1 EPPGTQ
7 LNLSG
12 MMPLLHWMCCTRPP
26 HVSVS
31 TILTIS
37 QYIVLINFDFV
48 LQPVQS
54 TCENSL
60 RDARSTIPPIDC
72 HCMEQSHWTRRVF
85 QAARNSLN
93 NRFLPLDLIL
103 TDAVLL
109 LDDDVKLSKEE
120 IEFGFDAWREN
131 PDRIVGHPERGHRFD
146 PKEKKWAYNAAPA
159 GKYSMI
165 LTGAA
170 FLHKYYLYAYTW
182 DMPLAARELVDRTKN
197 CEDIAMNFYVAHL
210 TRKPPIKGVKRAY
223 LFRRMTVHFENARLM
238 PIDEMMVVSLSNRAC
253 DSSSSSKM
261 GKMSFAYSSNDLVI
275 GVLKTLSPEPQHMI
289 VGKKREESWHTCKT
303 IFCRGLLETDFGI
316 FTAAFHRDVNRNNK
330 QEAMDLSFSRF
341 LHRRCQRQ
349 LSANFQ
355 SKRDASAKWINTG
368 ISSRSGLFIARR
380 PFPGVQPTASPLIAS
395 DNIQFTSSCLEGR
408 AHRLCAIRLATSVK
422 ESREKVHRIR
432 FIVSTY
438 APTDFSSEFITVS
451 ITLGAKT
458 SDIVVAAGDL
468 NTQVGRLSVAKT
480 QLGGRLGL
488 DTGKHVRKSSGSDI
502 RRYHTV
508 PLQYQLPD
516 CRPLASTWE
525 EDTVVDNR
533 AESKIVPIFKMDT
546 CGECSNDRGI
556 SMTPVGTGVFASLI
570 PRRPMV
576 ARESL
581 TLRRTLEG
589 LQNPDVQLVA
599 GEHLVNLEYTDDIVL
614 ILEDKGE
621 AQFLLSRLTI
631 ITLSF
636 CLRLVL
642 EALFAS
648 YRKADKRKHATAD
661 ASYLPLLL
669 HLNCRP
675 TQLSHS
681 YVDASCKHFSQA
693 PMKLTDCTRPTST
706 SRRPLFRPCSPI
718 FIAAFNVRTLKHIGQ
733 QYVLTRTLD
742 TLSNH
747 TSSDAEAVAAG
758 HAGDG
763 IFLISRAGASLLD
776 CISVTGHVYAFRLST
791 SIKTSTVKPC
801 EPQVEETHQS
811 LLCNAFQAASL
822 DETDRNW
829 DEITTAVCDAR
840 NSAFWCVHWF
850 HEISERSL
858 SLLHARRSIPSG
870 SEYNSAKRPIRRQLK
885 QACADREEWLEQ
897 GAQEMGGQRGW
908 ECTKAFKLIR
918 KTGPKSLPQN
928 GAWIARKFGWPSANV
943 PISFTRPTIHFEP
956 GSVNLHASLVDK
968 VLTCPSAWKHFQNA
982 LAPPLFKWGT
992 ESLCSALARLFALTW
1007 WHESCAYRNTTNW
1020 LLLHCDAYIR
1030 QVIRKS
1036 GSTKQDFELT
1046 ESALIICLHNFK
1058 VFNELSRS
1066 LLTTSGVYFCC
1077 LTSICPCKVL

>member
-1 EPPGTQ
+1 
-7 LNLSG
+7 
-12 MMPLLHWMCCTRPP
+12 
-26 HVSVS
+26 
-31 TILTIS
+31 
-37 QYIVLINFDFV
+37 
-48 LQPVQS
+48 
-54 TCENSL
+54 
-60 RDARSTIPPIDC
+60 
-72 HCMEQSHWTRRVF
+72 MEWDIFGRFVF

-120 IEFGFDAWREN
+120 IEFGFDAWREK

-182 DMPLAARELVDRTKN
+182 DMPPTARDLVDRRKN

-303 IFCRGLLETDFGI
+303 IFCRELLETDFGM

-368 ISSRSGLFIARR
+368 ISSRSGLFIARG

-395 DNIQFTSSCLEGR
+395 DNIQFTSSSLECR

-458 SDIVVAAGDL
+458 SDILVAAGDL

-488 DTGKHVRKSSGSDI
+488 DTGKHVQKSSGSDI

-636 CLRLVL
+636 CMRLVL
-642 EALFAS
+642 EGKIDYAGEIHIFEAKLFIIRCDPHRLALRRGKTHPFGTDFFSKTHHLLIIRKSVVSPALLNSTVTSSVALFAS

-681 YVDASCKHFSQA
+681 YVDASS
-693 PMKLTDCTRPTST
+693 
-706 SRRPLFRPCSPI
+706 
-718 FIAAFNVRTLKHIGQ
+718 
-733 QYVLTRTLD
+733 
-742 TLSNH
+742 
-747 TSSDAEAVAAG
+747 
-758 HAGDG
+758 
-763 IFLISRAGASLLD
+763 
-776 CISVTGHVYAFRLST
+776 
-791 SIKTSTVKPC
+791 VKPC

-840 NSAFWCVHWF
+840 NSAFW
-850 HEISERSL
+850 
-858 SLLHARRSIPSG
+858 RSIPSG
-870 SEYNSAKRPIRRQLK
+870 SEYNSTKRPIRRQLK

-908 ECTKAFKLIR
+908 ECTKAFKLIQ
-918 KTGPKSLPQN
+918 KTGPKSLPQVFDHRCLRN
-928 GAWIARKFGWPSANV
+928 VGVSWLQPVRSEVKLKRRLSSTSTLLCARIRRRLIFREPARRFDPPAETEGTLKLPVSLKQNELRVVNEDVENV
-943 PISFTRPTIHFEP
+943 PS
-956 GSVNLHASLVDK
+956 SQYDM
-968 VLTCPSAWKHFQNA
+968 
-982 LAPPLFKWGT
+982 
-992 ESLCSALARLFALTW
+992 
-1007 WHESCAYRNTTNW
+1007 TTFYW
-1020 LLLHCDAYIR
+1020 
-1030 QVIRKS
+1030 
-1036 GSTKQDFELT
+1036 
-1046 ESALIICLHNFK
+1046 
-1058 VFNELSRS
+1058 
-1066 LLTTSGVYFCC
+1066 
-1077 LTSICPCKVL
+1077 